1 MLKRLYAI
9 TTWTI
14 ALAFILLAVTVS
26 VARAFLPLV
35 AEERALVE
43 ARVGEMLGQ
52 PIRIAAVEAEI
63 RWLIPRIHLQSVQ
76 MLDPAGEQVLL
87 EAEQFIVDIDPLDSL
102 LALAPRIRQVSVRG
116 VDLEV
121 TRTADNR
128 LVVLGVWEQS
138 LSEAARKRPGEVGAG
153 WEGLRDLRFNVGES
167 RVHWVDEPTGRDL
180 VFENIQ
186 LAIAR
191 DGQRLR
197 VAGRLTPPTEMGE
210 SLQLVAD
217 LRGDLHRPGG
227 WSGSLYA
234 RGDSLHFPLL
244 PAATLLEQQGLEEGR
259 GSVELWS
266 RWRNG
271 RPVRIAGEVTLE
283 DLRFRLAADAG
294 THRLERVS
302 GAFLWEDRAAEGWW
316 LQGRELTV
324 ERAGR
329 RWPVSGFEAAF
340 RAGEGERSLALSAD
354 MLRLEDVAPLAGVG
368 EHLPVLTR
376 ERLVR
381 LAPQGDLRDLWL
393 ELTWRDGELGWLQA
407 DGRVGNLGFA
417 PLPELRLPGVS
428 GVDAHFAFTR
438 EEGELLLAT
447 GGLQLEY
454 PEVFEQPLAVDE
466 LFGTLHWS
474 HGDAGWRVQT
484 DRLALANAD
493 LRLAGTLE
501 LAGRKGESPA
511 IDLQLDIE
519 EGQLQAAPRYLP
531 KILRPNVRAWL
542 ETALVEGR
550 IAQGQLR
557 MQGPLDRFPYRD
569 GGGEFEVRFDV
580 ADTTLRYRPDWPLIR
595 DLAAEVVFDGPG
607 LAVSVSGGRLF
618 DSQIQGGTVHIDDFR
633 SPLLVIGARSR
644 GPAGDMLRYLAES
657 PLARAQADQLAR
669 LRATGPAVYEL
680 GLEVPLSRRLGR
692 ELSLDSRLHLE
703 GVRLEL
709 PDARVTLT
717 DLQGLLSITRDDI
730 RADGLQARYG
740 DASLQLSAR
749 RQDNGDLLIRGEGA
763 MPPSELLAPYA
774 PTLATAFEGSSTWL
788 VHLVLPLRSGNAT
801 ELALSSDLEGVRVAL
816 PSPLGKSPGE
826 GRNLQLRAWFEGQ
839 AEPRFRVSYGARLES
854 VFTLGKG
861 SEAGIS
867 RAEIRLG
874 DGPAQLPARG
884 VRLAGRLAHFDPDD
898 WRQAL
903 APASTPGEAAPAGEG
918 EGLPDW
924 VTELE
929 LEIGETEVFGRPL
942 HDLRISAERE
952 PQAWRA
958 LVSAPAISGLITLP
972 HTLSAAVPLQLEL
985 EHLDLDRLGGGEGGD
1000 MVAGENGGAARQDPR
1015 ALPSLRVASGL
1026 VVFQGQRYRDLKL
1039 ETARQSS
1046 GQQIHAFQVAH
1057 SHGELRAWG
1066 EWRVLR
1072 DGGQRSSFRFEAGSS
1087 NLGELVTQLGFATG
1101 ISRGQAQASGD
1112 LAWSGAPQEISPEG
1126 LTGKVHLVVEKG
1138 QLTQVDPGA
1147 GRLLGLFN
1155 LSNLPRRLSLDFSD
1169 IFREGFAFDRI
1180 EGNLRFADQSMY
1192 TNDLRIEG
1200 PAARLQLTGRTG
1212 IADRSYDQTVV
1223 VHPQVGGTLPVAGA
1237 LVGGPGVGAAVF
1249 FLQKL
1254 LPARSADDDGGIEYR
1269 VTGSWDDP
1277 VITRV
1282 SAPPPP
1288 AADATSPWP

>member
-9 TTWTI
+9 TTWTV
-14 ALAFILLAVTVS
+14 ALAFILLAVMVS

-35 AEERALVE
+35 AEERALIE
-43 ARVGEMLGQ
+43 ARVGELLGQ

-63 RWLIPRIHLQSVQ
+63 RWLIPRIHLLSVQ
-76 MLDPAGEQVLL
+76 MLDADGERVLL
-87 EAEQFIVDIDPLDSL
+87 EAERFTVDIDPLDSL
-102 LALAPRIRQVSVRG
+102 LALAPRVRQVSVRG
-116 VDLEV
+116 VNLEV

-128 LVVLGVWEQS
+128 LVVLGVWGQA
-138 LSEAARKRPGEVGAG
+138 LNEAARKRPGEIGAG
-153 WEGLRDLRFNVGES
+153 WEGLRDLRFNVGDG
-167 RVHWVDEPTGRDL
+167 RVHWVDEPSGRDL
-180 VFENIQ
+180 VFEDIQ
-186 LAIAR
+186 LAIVH
-191 DGQRLR
+191 DGRRLR
-197 VAGRLTPPTEMGE
+197 VAGRLTPPAEMGE

-234 RGDSLHFPLL
+234 RGEALHFPLL
-244 PAATLLEQQGLEEGR
+244 PAATLLEQQGLEDGR
-259 GSVELWS
+259 GSVALWS
-266 RWRNG
+266 RWQNG
-271 RPVRIAGEVTLE
+271 RPVRIAAEVALE
-283 DLRFRLAADAG
+283 DLRFRLATEAG

-316 LQGRELTV
+316 LQGRDLTV

-329 RWPVSGFEAAF
+329 RWPVSGFEAAL
-340 RAGEGERSLALSAD
+340 RTEEGGRSLVLSAD

-376 ERLVR
+376 ERLAR

-393 ELTWRDGELGWLQA
+393 ELTWRDGELGGLQA
-407 DGRVGNLGFA
+407 DGRVSNLGFA

-428 GVDAHFAFTR
+428 GVDAHFALTR
-438 EEGELLLAT
+438 EAGELLLAT
-447 GGLQLEY
+447 GGLQLDY

-474 HGDAGWRVQT
+474 HGEAGWRVQT

-493 LRLAGTLE
+493 LRVSGTLE

-511 IDLQLDIE
+511 IDLRLDFE

-531 KILRPNVRAWL
+531 RILRPNVRAWL
-542 ETALVEGR
+542 ETALVGGR
-550 IAQGQLR
+550 IAQGRLR
-557 MQGPLDRFPYRD
+557 MQGPLDRFPYRE

-580 ADTTLRYRPDWPLIR
+580 ADATLRYRPDWPPIR

-618 DSQIQGGTVHIDDFR
+618 DSQIQGGTVQIDDFR
-633 SPLLVIGARSR
+633 SPLLVVGARSR

-669 LRATGPAVYEL
+669 LRATGPVVYEL

-692 ELSLDSRLHLE
+692 ELRLDSRLHLE

-717 DLQGLLSITRDDI
+717 DLQGLLTITRDDI

-740 DASLQLSAR
+740 DAPLRLSAR
-749 RQDNGDLLIRGEGA
+749 RGDNGDLRIRGEGA
-763 MPPSELLAPYA
+763 MPPSELLAPYV
-774 PTLATAFEGSSTWL
+774 PTLAAAFEGSSTWL
-788 VHLVLPLRSGNAT
+788 VDLVLPLRGGDAT
-801 ELALSSDLEGVRVAL
+801 ELALRSDLEGVRVAL

-839 AEPRFRVSYGARLES
+839 AEPRFRVSYGTRLEG
-854 VFTLGKG
+854 VFTLGRG
-861 SEAGIS
+861 GEAGVS

-874 DGPAQLPARG
+874 GGPAQLPARG
-884 VRLAGRLAHFDPDD
+884 VRLVGRLARFDPDD

-903 APASTPGEAAPAGEG
+903 APASTPGEAGTAGG
-918 EGLPDW
+918 GLPDW

-972 HTLSAAVPLQLEL
+972 HSLTAAMPLQLEL
-985 EHLDLDRLGGGEGGD
+985 EHLDLDRLGGGGD
-1000 MVAGENGGAARQDPR
+1000 VAAGENGGARQDPR

-1026 VVFQGQRYRDLKL
+1026 VVFRGQRYHDLKL
-1039 ETARQSS
+1039 ETARQSG
-1046 GQQIHAFQVAH
+1046 GQQVHVFQIAHA
-1057 SHGELRAWG
+1057 HGELRAWG

-1072 DGGQRSSFRFEAGSS
+1072 DGGQRSSFRFEVGSS
-1087 NLGELVTQLGFATG
+1087 NLGELITRLGFATG
-1101 ISRGQAQASGD
+1101 LSRGQAQASGD
-1112 LAWSGAPQEISPEG
+1112 LAWSGAPQEISPAG

-1200 PAARLQLTGRTG
+1200 PAARLLLTGRTG
-1212 IADRSYDQTVV
+1212 IAERSYDQTVV

-1237 LVGGPGVGAAVF
+1237 LMGGPGVGAAVF
-1249 FLQKL
+1249 FLQRL

-1269 VTGSWDDP
+1269 ITGSWDDP